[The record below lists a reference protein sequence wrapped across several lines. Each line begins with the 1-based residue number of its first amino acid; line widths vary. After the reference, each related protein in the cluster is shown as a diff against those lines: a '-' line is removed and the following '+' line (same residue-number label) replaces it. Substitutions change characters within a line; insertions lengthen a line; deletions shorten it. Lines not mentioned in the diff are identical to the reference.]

1 MSLINQINHLS
12 EVNHSAVVEMRRH
25 LHKNPELSFKEF
37 KTSEYIQQKL
47 DEFGIEYESGI
58 VKTGVVALIKGKN
71 PETKCLALRADIDA
85 LPIKETNQTSYCST
99 NDGVMHAC
107 GHDVHTASLLG
118 VAKVLNQTKDL
129 WHGTVKLIF
138 QPGEEMLPGGASLMI
153 EQGVLENPQVDVI
166 LGQYVSPEILSGK
179 VGFKAGMFM
188 ASADE
193 LYFKV
198 IGVGGHAAIPHDSI
212 NPLKIASKIISSL
225 YDHFDDQ
232 ENIILSLGA
241 INGGTLGNIVPEQV
255 KMKGT
260 FRAMDENK
268 RKESHEKIRSICNE
282 IANEFGGGCEVDIKL
297 GYPFLKNDVPL
308 TEWSIKNAK
317 TVLNESDV
325 LEIPKRMT
333 AEDFAYYSHRVPSCF
348 YRLGVGFENQETRKL
363 HNSNFDIDEG
373 ALLTSVKLM
382 STLAINWLL
391 QK

>member
-166 LGQYVSPEILSGK
+166 LGQHVSPEILSGK

>member
-85 LPIKETNQTSYCST
+85 LPIKETNQTSYCSI

-118 VAKVLNQTKDL
+118 VAKVLNHTKDL
-129 WHGTVKLIF
+129 WNGTVKLIF
-138 QPGEEMLPGGASLMI
+138 QPGEEILPGGASLMI

-166 LGQYVSPEILSGK
+166 LGQHVSPEILSGK

-198 IGVGGHAAIPHDSI
+198 IGVGGHAAIPNDSI

-225 YDHFDDQ
+225 YDHFEDQ

-260 FRAMDENK
+260 FRAMDEKK
-268 RKESHEKIRSICNE
+268 RKDSHEKIRSICNE
-282 IANEFGGGCEVDIKL
+282 IANEFGGGCEVDIRL
-297 GYPFLKNDVPL
+297 GYPFLKNDVSL
-308 TEWSIKNAK
+308 TEWSVKNAK
-317 TVLNESDV
+317 TVLNESDI

-333 AEDFAYYSHRVPSCF
+333 AEDFAYYSHLVPSCF
-348 YRLGVGFENQETRKL
+348 YRLGVGFENQEPKKL
-363 HNSNFDIDEG
+363 HNSNFDIDES

>member
-12 EVNHSAVVEMRRH
+12 EVNHFDVVEMRRH

-129 WHGTVKLIF
+129 WNGTVKLIF

-166 LGQYVSPEILSGK
+166 LGQHVSPEILSGK

-297 GYPFLKNDVPL
+297 GYPFLKNDVSL

-348 YRLGVGFENQETRKL
+348 YRLGVGFENQEPRKL